1 MQHLFGSEI
10 PDLVRDF
17 QAHIRTKYH
26 VEVLVE
32 ENRNAQ
38 GKTVYD
44 VFLSENTPHFFAI
57 EQETDVFLMEWLG
70 RKNAQAWQNGT
81 SPLNVFHEVPSANS
95 QANSRFSFLS
105 YFQQQKITVFLTAL
119 CALIYLLM
127 FLGFA
132 EPILLL
138 SHFPAELGQED
149 EIWRYLSHTLV
160 HLSNMHIL
168 FNLTWWWIFGGA
180 IERQLGSIK
189 LLQIYLLAGVITGVA
204 QNVASGP
211 AFFGL
216 SGVVYAVLGYVFVLD
231 KLNKQTDFEV
241 PDGFFYM
248 LVVGI
253 LLGFAGPLVDI
264 NIGNTAHI
272 SGLLVGML
280 VAFLDRNIR
289 VKS

>member
-17 QAHIRTKYH
+17 QAHIRTKYQAD
-26 VEVLVE
+26 VLVE
-32 ENRNAQ
+32 ENQNAQ
-38 GKTVYD
+38 GKVVYH
-44 VFLSENTPHFFAI
+44 VFLSENAPHFFAI
-57 EQETDVFLMEWLG
+57 KQETEVFLTEWRE
-70 RKNAQAWQNGT
+70 RKNAQAWQNGV
-81 SPLNVFHEVPSANS
+81 SPINVHHKVLSANS
-95 QANSRFSFLS
+95 QANGRFSFLS

-132 EPILLL
+132 ESLLL
-138 SHFPAELGQED
+138 LTHFPAEPEQEE

>member
-17 QAHIRTKYH
+17 QTHIRTKYH
-26 VEVLVE
+26 AEVLVE
-32 ENRNAQ
+32 ENQNAQ

-44 VFLSENTPHFFAI
+44 VFLSENAPHFFAI
-57 EQETDVFLMEWLG
+57 KQETEVFLTEWLE
-70 RKNAQAWQNGT
+70 RKNAQAWQNGV
-81 SPLNVFHEVPSANS
+81 SSINVPHEAPSANPQSNS
-95 QANSRFSFLS
+95 QFSFLS

-119 CALIYLLM
+119 CTLIYLLM

-132 EPILLL
+132 EPLLLL
-138 SHFPAELGQED
+138 SHFPAEPEQEE

>member
-1 MQHLFGSEI
+1 
-10 PDLVRDF
+10 
-17 QAHIRTKYH
+17 
-26 VEVLVE
+26 
-32 ENRNAQ
+32 
-38 GKTVYD
+38 
-44 VFLSENTPHFFAI
+44 
-57 EQETDVFLMEWLG
+57 MEWLG

>member
-17 QAHIRTKYH
+17 QAHIRAKYH
-26 VEVLVE
+26 ADVLIE

-44 VFLSENTPHFFAI
+44 VFLSENAPHFFAI
-57 EQETDVFLMEWLG
+57 EQETEVFLTEWLE
-70 RKNAQAWQNGT
+70 RKNAQAWQNGV
-81 SPLNVFHEVPSANS
+81 SPINVHHKVLSANS
-95 QANSRFSFLS
+95 QANNRFSFLS

-132 EPILLL
+132 EPLLL
-138 SHFPAELGQED
+138 LTHFPAEPEQED
-149 EIWRYLSHTLV
+149 DIWRYLSHTLV

-168 FNLTWWWIFGGA
+168 FNLTWWWLFGGA

-189 LLQIYLLAGVITGVA
+189 LLQIYLLAGVVSGVA

>member
-1 MQHLFGSEI
+1 MFFYRKTH
-10 PDLVRDF
+10 
-17 QAHIRTKYH
+17 RT
-26 VEVLVE
+26 
-32 ENRNAQ
+32 
-38 GKTVYD
+38 
-44 VFLSENTPHFFAI
+44 FLAI
-57 EQETDVFLMEWLG
+57 EQETEVFLTEWLE
-70 RKNAQAWQNGT
+70 RKNAQAWQNGV
-81 SPLNVFHEVPSANS
+81 SSINVHHEVPSDNS
-95 QANSRFSFLS
+95 QANSRFSFVS

-119 CALIYLLM
+119 CALIYLFM

-132 EPILLL
+132 EPLLL
-138 SHFPAELGQED
+138 LTHFPAEAEQEG

-231 KLNKQTDFEV
+231 KLNKQTDFDL

-280 VAFLDRNIR
+280 LAFWDRNIR

>member
-10 PDLVRDF
+10 PGLVRDF
-17 QAHIRTKYH
+17 QAHIRTKYQ
-26 VEVLVE
+26 VDVLVE
-32 ENRNAQ
+32 ENQNAQ
-38 GKTVYD
+38 GKVVYH
-44 VFLSENTPHFFAI
+44 VFLSENTPHFLAI
-57 EQETDVFLMEWLG
+57 EQETEIFLTEWLE
-70 RKNAQAWQNGT
+70 RKNVQAWQNGV
-81 SPLNVFHEVPSANS
+81 SPINVHHEEPSANS

-119 CALIYLLM
+119 CALIYLFM

-132 EPILLL
+132 EPLLL
-138 SHFPAELGQED
+138 LTHFPAEAEQEG
-149 EIWRYLSHTLV
+149 EVWRYLSHTLV

-211 AFFGL
+211 AFLGL

-231 KLNKQTDFEV
+231 KLNKQTDFDL

-248 LVVGI
+248 
-253 LLGFAGPLVDI
+253 
-264 NIGNTAHI
+264 
-272 SGLLVGML
+272 
-280 VAFLDRNIR
+280 
-289 VKS
+289 

>member
-1 MQHLFGSEI
+1 
-10 PDLVRDF
+10 
-17 QAHIRTKYH
+17 
-26 VEVLVE
+26 
-32 ENRNAQ
+32 
-38 GKTVYD
+38 
-44 VFLSENTPHFFAI
+44 
-57 EQETDVFLMEWLG
+57 MEWLE

-81 SPLNVFHEVPSANS
+81 SPLNVPHEVPSANS

-132 EPILLL
+132 EPLLLL
-138 SHFPAELGQED
+138 SHFPAEPEQED

-204 QNVASGP
+204 QNIASGP

>member
-17 QAHIRTKYH
+17 QAHIRTKYYA
-26 VEVLVE
+26 EVLVE
-32 ENRNAQ
+32 ENQNAQ

-44 VFLSENTPHFFAI
+44 VFLSENAPHFFAI
-57 EQETDVFLMEWLG
+57 KQETEVFLTEWRE
-70 RKNAQAWQNGT
+70 RKNAQAWQNGV
-81 SPLNVFHEVPSANS
+81 SSINVPHEAPSANPQSNS
-95 QANSRFSFLS
+95 QFSFLS

-119 CALIYLLM
+119 CTLIYLLM
-127 FLGFA
+127 FLGFV
-132 EPILLL
+132 EPLLLL
-138 SHFPAELGQED
+138 SHFPAEPEQED

-253 LLGFAGPLVDI
+253 LLGFAGPLVNI

>member
-17 QAHIRTKYH
+17 QAHIRTKH
-26 VEVLVE
+26 HAEVLVE
-32 ENRNAQ
+32 ENQNAQ

-44 VFLSENTPHFFAI
+44 VFLSENAPHFFAI
-57 EQETDVFLMEWLG
+57 KQETEVFLTEWRE
-70 RKNAQAWQNGT
+70 RKNAQAWQNGV
-81 SPLNVFHEVPSANS
+81 SSINVPHESPSANPQSNS
-95 QANSRFSFLS
+95 QFSFLS

-132 EPILLL
+132 EPLLLL
-138 SHFPAELGQED
+138 SHFPAEPEQED

-204 QNVASGP
+204 QNVASG
-211 AFFGL
+211 
-216 SGVVYAVLGYVFVLD
+216 VVYAVLGYVFVLD

-253 LLGFAGPLVDI
+253 LLGFAGPLVNI